1 MWLDALTNYIS
12 ALGYP
17 ETEADLYKKYWPGI
31 HVVGKDII
39 RFHAIFW
46 PAFLMAA
53 DLSPPKQI
61 VAHGWWTNEGQKI
74 SKSLGNVIDPNEL
87 INVYGL
93 DSIRYFLFREVP
105 FGNDGDFSKLAIK
118 NRINGELANNYGNLI
133 QRILSFIYKNLD
145 QNIELTVENYDFD
158 ILKQIN
164 ESEAELFKF
173 IENYKFDEYL
183 KKLFLFMNDLNN
195 YVDKTAPWA
204 LKKTDPEEM
213 KRVLANISLC
223 IIRVTQYLSPFI
235 PLKSKEVFKLFD
247 NLDDIDL
254 FHFDNFEKIK
264 SLNHFKIN
272 KPEPLFTK
280 IE

>member
-1 MWLDALTNYIS
+1 
-12 ALGYP
+12 
-17 ETEADLYKKYWPGI
+17 
-31 HVVGKDII
+31 
-39 RFHAIFW
+39 
-46 PAFLMAA
+46 MAA

-87 INVYGL
+87 INDYGL

-145 QNIELTVENYDFD
+145 QNIVLTKENYDFD
-158 ILKQIN
+158 ILQQIN
-164 ESEAELFKF
+164 ESESELFKF

-223 IIRVTQYLSPFI
+223 IIRVTQYLSPFM

-247 NLDDIDL
+247 NLDGIDL
-254 FHFDNFEKIK
+254 FQFDNFEKIK
-264 SLNHFKIN
+264 SLNNLKIN
-272 KPEPLFTK
+272 KPEPLFIK

>member
-1 MWLDALTNYIS
+1 VWLDALTNYLS

-87 INVYGL
+87 INDYGL

-145 QNIELTVENYDFD
+145 QNIDLTKENFDFD
-158 ILKQIN
+158 ILQQIN
-164 ESEAELFKF
+164 ESEAKLFKF

-213 KRVLANISLC
+213 KKVLANISLC
-223 IIRVTQYLSPFI
+223 IIRVTQYLSPFM

-247 NLDDIDL
+247 NLDGIDL
-254 FHFDNFEKIK
+254 FQFDNFEKIR
-264 SLNHFKIN
+264 SLNHLKIN
-272 KPEPLFTK
+272 KPEPLFIK

>member
-1 MWLDALTNYIS
+1 M
-12 ALGYP
+12 
-17 ETEADLYKKYWPGI
+17 
-31 HVVGKDII
+31 
-39 RFHAIFW
+39 
-46 PAFLMAA
+46 
-53 DLSPPKQI
+53 
-61 VAHGWWTNEGQKI
+61 
-74 SKSLGNVIDPNEL
+74 
-87 INVYGL
+87 
-93 DSIRYFLFREVP
+93 
-105 FGNDGDFSKLAIK
+105 
-118 NRINGELANNYGNLI
+118 
-133 QRILSFIYKNLD
+133 
-145 QNIELTVENYDFD
+145 
-158 ILKQIN
+158 KQIN

-223 IIRVTQYLSPFI
+223 IIRITQYLSPFM